1 MKKKILLTGGG
12 SAGHVMPNMALLP
25 GLIDAGFE
33 IHYIGTADGIER
45 ELMEDC
51 ENVIYHVISSGKL
64 RRYFSWR
71 NFTDP
76 FKVIKGVFQSKRI
89 IKEIKPA
96 VVFSKGGFVSVP
108 VVIAAHK
115 KAPVIAHE
123 SDYTPGLANRISA
136 KFADRVCVSFE
147 DTLQFVGDK
156 GVYTGSPIR
165 PELLHGDPAQGRRFL
180 GFSDSK
186 PVLLVMG
193 GSLGAAAINEAL
205 TGALPKL
212 LPVFNVVHLCGKG
225 KCNPSVA
232 YDGYVQREFIG
243 GEMKDVFACTEL
255 VISRAGANA
264 VFELLALKKPA
275 VFIPLPR
282 SASRGDQILNAAYF
296 ERKGYA
302 MVVEQERLTA
312 DTLVTAVTALYAN
325 REKFR
330 DAIAKDP
337 ASNGTE
343 RVMEIILG
351 AAGDR

>member
-1 MKKKILLTGGG
+1 
-12 SAGHVMPNMALLP
+12 
-25 GLIDAGFE
+25 
-33 IHYIGTADGIER
+33 
-45 ELMEDC
+45 MENC

-147 DTLQFVGDK
+147 DTLRFVGDK

-165 PELLHGDPAQGRRFL
+165 PELLHGDPQGGRRFL

-212 LPVFNVVHLCGKG
+212 LPVFNVVHLG
-225 KCNPSVA
+225 S
-232 YDGYVQREFIG
+232 
-243 GEMKDVFACTEL
+243 EMKDVFACTEL

-325 REKFR
+325 RDKFR

-343 RVMEIILG
+343 RVMEIILS
-351 AAGDR
+351 ASGDK

>member
-45 ELMEDC
+45 ELMENC

-147 DTLQFVGDK
+147 DTLRFVGDK

-165 PELLHGDPAQGRRFL
+165 PELLHGDPQGGRLLSRLFRF
-180 GFSDSK
+180 K
-186 PVLLVMG
+186 
-193 GSLGAAAINEAL
+193 
-205 TGALPKL
+205 
-212 LPVFNVVHLCGKG
+212 
-225 KCNPSVA
+225 
-232 YDGYVQREFIG
+232 
-243 GEMKDVFACTEL
+243 
-255 VISRAGANA
+255 AGASRNGR
-264 VFELLALKKPA
+264 KPWR
-275 VFIPLPR
+275 PPR
-282 SASRGDQILNAAYF
+282 
-296 ERKGYA
+296 
-302 MVVEQERLTA
+302 
-312 DTLVTAVTALYAN
+312 
-325 REKFR
+325 
-330 DAIAKDP
+330 
-337 ASNGTE
+337 
-343 RVMEIILG
+343 
-351 AAGDR
+351 

>member
-71 NFTDP
+71 NFIDP

-89 IKEIKPA
+89 IKEIKPT

-165 PELLHGDPAQGRRFL
+165 PELLHGDPAEGRRFL

-205 TGALPKL
+205 IGALPKL
-212 LPVFNVVHLCGKG
+212 LPVFNIAHLCGKG
-225 KCNPSVA
+225 KCNQSVA

-325 REKFR
+325 RDKFR
-330 DAIAKDP
+330 DAIANDP

-343 RVMEIILG
+343 RVMEIILS
-351 AAGDR
+351 ASGDK